1 MVRARVLSRPP
12 QRARGASIGDPG
24 NRGGRNVVLCDITV
38 TYLRTS
44 TVLQSSSTRSHGGVI
59 FSLSMS
65 IAETFAQSHTRHI
78 IIPSRLHADTEH
90 VRTLPLKEGN
100 REVCSVNSI
109 RQQSAC
115 NKRDLGNS
123 RDHPFPSPRPR
134 RQRSRHSNAQLAE
147 PPTPLPAPRPA
158 PTRLA
163 RLGDAPSAHTAHPFA
178 ARGPSPIRTLVSPQ
192 SAPAR

>member
-1 MVRARVLSRPP
+1 MAIHTKLKGLHFTERSSLHGRTRFAEVGPP
-12 QRARGASIGDPG
+12 RG
-24 NRGGRNVVLCDITV
+24 RGQICLKLVHL
-38 TYLRTS
+38 
-44 TVLQSSSTRSHGGVI
+44 I

-65 IAETFAQSHTRHI
+65 IAETFAQSHTRHT

-178 ARGPSPIRTLVSPQ
+178 ARGPSPMRTIVSPQ